1 MSRHDISIGSRGS
14 LLAMAQAKLVFEAL
28 ERAGRTTRIV
38 LVETEGDR
46 QAPDT
51 AWGEGAFV
59 TAIERALLAGRVDVA
74 VHSAKDIPTDE
85 DPRLQ
90 IAAYLPREDPRDAL
104 VVRAD
109 ATERR
114 LDELRPGSR
123 VGTDSPRR
131 TGFLLAR
138 RPDLAIHPL
147 HGNVDTRLRRLD
159 AGATDALVLACAG
172 LDRIGLSDRIAERL
186 EPEVVPPAPG
196 QGAIAVQ
203 IRRDD
208 ARMRDL
214 VAAIDDRPTRLAVEA
229 ERAFLSA
236 SGGGC
241 RAPIGAL
248 ATITDDELDLLGGY
262 ASPDGS
268 GTALAR
274 RRGPVATGEDLAR
287 ELAAALDSRTRV
299 RREVGDVDPNPPRP
313 TAPRVLVTRAAEQ
326 AEELASAL
334 RREGLDPVLVPT
346 IAVESDPPGGELHAA
361 ARHLDTYAWVVLTS
375 ANGAR
380 AILNAAQPKAAQPKA
395 AQRLPAPPKA
405 PRWAAIGP
413 ATLDVLGR
421 GGIHVD
427 FQPSR
432 AHGRAIAHELP
443 VVPGERVL
451 VVRGDL
457 ADGGLAIALR
467 ARGADVDDVVAYRT
481 REAPASSRSLLR
493 SALMDGPIDAVVFTS
508 GSTVRGLVA
517 LARAVSVDVS
527 SIPSV
532 CIGPET
538 AANARSAGF
547 SVLAVSAS
555 PGAAALAGTAAR
567 VLASQPRTAAD
578 G

>member
-1 MSRHDISIGSRGS
+1 MSRQEITIGSRGS
-14 LLAMAQAKLVFEAL
+14 RLALAQATLVVEAL
-28 ERAGRTTRIV
+28 ERAGTRSRIV
-38 LVETEGDR
+38 VIETDGDR

-59 TAIERALLAGRVDVA
+59 TAIERALLAGRVEVA

-104 VVRAD
+104 VVRVD
-109 ATERR
+109 ATERW
-114 LDELRPGSR
+114 LDDLRPGSR

-138 RPDLAIHPL
+138 RPDLEIHPL

-159 AGATDALVLACAG
+159 EGATDALVLACAG
-172 LDRIGLSDRIAERL
+172 LDRIGLSDRIAERF
-186 EPEVVPPAPG
+186 EPEVLPPAPG

-203 IRRDD
+203 VRHAD
-208 ARMRDL
+208 APIYEL

-229 ERAFLSA
+229 ERAFLNA

-248 ATITDDELDLLGGY
+248 ATVTDGELDLLGGY
-262 ASPDGS
+262 ARPDGS
-268 GTALAR
+268 DTAIAR
-274 RRGPVATGEDLAR
+274 RRGPVARGPDLAW
-287 ELAAALDSRTRV
+287 EVAAALDSGTPV
-299 RREVGDVDPNPPRP
+299 RSRATGR
-313 TAPRVLVTRAAEQ
+313 RVLVTRAVDQ
-326 AEELASAL
+326 ADELALAL
-334 RREGLDPVLVPT
+334 RQQGLDPVGVPT
-346 IAVESDPPGGELHAA
+346 IEVVSDPPGAELADA
-361 ARHLDTYAWVVLTS
+361 ARHLQSYAWVVLTS

-380 AILNAAQPKAAQPKA
+380 ATLAAAEAAHH
-395 AQRLPAPPKA
+395 LPAAEKT

-413 ATLDVLGR
+413 ATRGVLEGR
-421 GGIHVD
+421 GIHVD
-427 FQPSR
+427 LQPSR
-432 AHGRAIAHELP
+432 AHGRAIADELP

-467 ARGADVDDVVAYRT
+467 ARGAEVDDVVAYRT
-481 REAPASSRSLLR
+481 REAPAGSRSLLR
-493 SALMDGPIDAVVFTS
+493 RALADGPIDAVVFTS

-517 LARAVSVDVS
+517 LARSADVDIS
-527 SIPSV
+527 AIPSV
-532 CIGPET
+532 CIGPAT
-538 AANARSAGF
+538 ASAARAAGI
-547 SVLAVSAS
+547 SVLAVSTT
-555 PGAAALAGTAAR
+555 PDAAALASTTA
-567 VLASQPRTAAD
+567 LALATQRGTAAD